1 MSSRQ
6 RIQSR
11 PELGRNTLMFLTEDE
26 VKFANLIGS
35 KRNSTNRKLDV
46 NDTRYKR
53 TDPLEIDQLGAR
65 AELVIHKFCNQYPED
80 MFMFKP
86 LSKANKTDLGDIF
99 IEGLGVDVKATKYKT
114 GKLLANI
121 GPIPDIAIFGLII
134 ENNINEYDLKGFMT
148 AHDLYDEKRIEVV
161 GRLVY
166 AAHQKDLLN
175 FDDAVKKYIS
185 FTKKGVDTDKLVE

>member
-1 MSSRQ
+1 
-6 RIQSR
+6 
-11 PELGRNTLMFLTEDE
+11 MFLTEDE

-35 KRNSTNRKLDV
+35 KRNSTNRKLQVTDS
-46 NDTRYKR
+46 RYKR

-65 AELVIHKFCNQYPED
+65 AELAIHKFCNQYPED

-161 GRLVY
+161 GRRVY
-166 AAHQKDLLN
+166 AAHQKDLLD
-175 FDDAVKKYIS
+175 FDDAVKNICHSQKKELTQIS
-185 FTKKGVDTDKLVE
+185 

>member
-1 MSSRQ
+1 MSARQ

-35 KRNSTNRKLDV
+35 KRNSTNRKLQVTDS
-46 NDTRYKR
+46 RYKR

-65 AELVIHKFCNQYPED
+65 AELAIHKFCNQYPED

-161 GRLVY
+161 GRRVY
-166 AAHQKDLLN
+166 AAHQKDLLD
-175 FDDAVKKYIS
+175 FDDAVKNIYHSQKKELTQIS
-185 FTKKGVDTDKLVE
+185 

>member
-26 VKFANLIGS
+26 VNFANLIGS

-46 NDTRYKR
+46 NDNRYKR

-65 AELVIHKFCNQYPED
+65 AELVIHKLCNQYPEE

-86 LSKANKTDLGDIF
+86 LSKDNKTDLGDIF

-121 GPIPDIAIFGLII
+121 GPIPDISIFGLII

-161 GRLVY
+161 GRRVY
-166 AAHQKDLLN
+166 AAHQKDLLD
-175 FDDAVKKYIS
+175 FDDAVKNIYHSQKKELTQIS
-185 FTKKGVDTDKLVE
+185 

>member
-65 AELVIHKFCNQYPED
+65 AELAIHKFCNQYPED

-121 GPIPDIAIFGLII
+121 GPVPDIAIFGLII

-161 GRLVY
+161 GRRVY
-166 AAHQKDLLN
+166 AAHQKDLLD
-175 FDDAVKKYIS
+175 FDDAVKNICHSQKKELTQIS
-185 FTKKGVDTDKLVE
+185 

>member
-1 MSSRQ
+1 
-6 RIQSR
+6 
-11 PELGRNTLMFLTEDE
+11 
-26 VKFANLIGS
+26 
-35 KRNSTNRKLDV
+35 
-46 NDTRYKR
+46 
-53 TDPLEIDQLGAR
+53 
-65 AELVIHKFCNQYPED
+65 

-161 GRLVY
+161 GRRVY
-166 AAHQKDLLN
+166 AAHQKDLLD
-175 FDDAVKKYIS
+175 FDDAVKNIYHSQKKELTQIS
-185 FTKKGVDTDKLVE
+185 

>member
-65 AELVIHKFCNQYPED
+65 AELAIHKFCNQYPED

-121 GPIPDIAIFGLII
+121 GPVPDIAIFGLII

-161 GRLVY
+161 GRRVY
-166 AAHQKDLLN
+166 AAHQKDLLD
-175 FDDAVKKYIS
+175 FDDAVKNI
-185 FTKKGVDTDKLVE
+185 